1 MNISI
6 NKKYF
11 EKLVNKMEMDYIKN
25 SDAFKSYWSGI
36 KEERDIYNK
45 NTSLEYLKE
54 NRGLIDFEPLL
65 KNKSSYK
72 DIANDILIRSLY
84 YCPIDTGELKKSSYI
99 ENSEDGIKIGYN
111 ISYATYVHEILDN
124 NHIAPTRSKFLE
136 DAVIDIW
143 NYSNEF
149 WTKKKIPVTIYISY
163 DPLYIFITD
172 LPSSNESVGLLVSN
186 YNMDYESYSNEDEY
200 IYEDDDSDL

>member
-6 NKKYF
+6 NEKYF
-11 EKLVNKMEMDYIKN
+11 ERLINKMEMDYIKN
-25 SDAFKSYWSGI
+25 SDAFKSYWEGI
-36 KEERDIYNK
+36 KEERDIYKK
-45 NTSLEYLKE
+45 NTSLDYLKE

-84 YCPIDTGELKKSSYI
+84 YCPIDTGALKKSSYI
-99 ENSEDGIKIGYN
+99 ENSENGIKIGYD
-111 ISYATYVHEILDN
+111 ISYATYVHEILNN

-143 NYSNEF
+143 NYSNNF

-172 LPSSNESVGLLVSN
+172 IPSSNESMGLLVSN
-186 YNMDYESYSNEDEY
+186 YDMDDESYSDDDEY
-200 IYEDDDSDL
+200 IYEDDDNNL